1 MNSETD
7 LSATATAPG
16 SFRRLAWNELV
27 KRGDFVE
34 DGKSGYEP
42 WEGPSGFHADSF
54 IKTIY
59 RKYSPRRK
67 TEPKTA

>member
-1 MNSETD
+1 MNQLENPPAITD
-7 LSATATAPG
+7 TPKSL
-16 SFRRLAWNELV
+16 RRLAWNELV

-34 DGKSGYEP
+34 DGKAGYEP
-42 WEGPSGFHADSF
+42 WVGPSGFHADSF

-67 TEPKTA
+67 AESKPA